1 MCSNVDEGI
10 SRAGNSHCTKN
21 RTDCVLSVLG
31 LGLSLA
37 LACYWLGQQ
46 ITQRANCVK
55 MGKDKG
61 IKEKVDGCL
70 AGVREQP
77 KPGGLAGSVLLMG
90 WWVCV
95 LPSWGLV
102 SVSVRSMTAHIAH
115 TGHEQST
122 GHEYGDDVV
131 WHGGAGHA

>member
-21 RTDCVLSVLG
+21 STDCVLSVLG

-70 AGVREQP
+70 AGGRERIKAGWLRVRF
-77 KPGGLAGSVLLMG
+77 
-90 WWVCV
+90 
-95 LPSWGLV
+95 
-102 SVSVRSMTAHIAH
+102 
-115 TGHEQST
+115 
-122 GHEYGDDVV
+122 Y
-131 WHGGAGHA
+131 

>member
-46 ITQRANCVK
+46 TTQRANCVK
-55 MGKDKG
+55 IGKGKENKEMG
-61 IKEKVDGCL
+61 DGRL
-70 AGVREQP
+70 AGGRTQGRV
-77 KPGGLAGSVLLMG
+77 KG
-90 WWVCV
+90 
-95 LPSWGLV
+95 
-102 SVSVRSMTAHIAH
+102 
-115 TGHEQST
+115 
-122 GHEYGDDVV
+122 
-131 WHGGAGHA
+131 